1 MQDCNRDW
9 FWKALWLY
17 KRQSRGN
24 GKKKRNETG
33 ENRRKNGEAEH
44 ESKQKKTQGR

>member
-9 FWKALWLY
+9 FWQALWLY

-24 GKKKRNETG
+24 EKKKNETG

-44 ESKQKKTQGR
+44 EPKQKKTQGR